1 MQLLIFFFL
10 PPEKTSSLLSTQN
23 MHKLQTKFQD
33 VTYVSSVSAV
43 LSEVTV
49 MHMSNIQMWFSSS
62 KLHSVCLYGTSLDV
76 LEHVWA
82 FKI

>member
-49 MHMSNIQMWFSSS
+49 MHMSNIQMWFSS
-62 KLHSVCLYGTSLDV
+62 
-76 LEHVWA
+76 
-82 FKI
+82 